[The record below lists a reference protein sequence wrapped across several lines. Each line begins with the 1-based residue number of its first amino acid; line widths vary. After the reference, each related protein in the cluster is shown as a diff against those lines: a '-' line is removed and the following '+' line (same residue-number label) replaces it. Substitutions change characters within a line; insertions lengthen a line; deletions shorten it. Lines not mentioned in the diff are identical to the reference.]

1 MRSKVVTNLDT
12 SDPLEAEILDMLSGM
27 KSSHR
32 RQERLRSLLK
42 AGYNLLHKNLGKE
55 QAIAQAFDRLDHSD
69 FSMILSLFAQSGQF
83 MSSAP
88 PAAAPAAPAPASLA
102 AQETRSSPI
111 NEPPKAHVDKPPVI
125 ASEPIGA
132 QQPAVAPV
140 EEANPRVA
148 APTPIAEPSP
158 AAGRGRYEEVSASL
172 DDFDDSSFLDVDP
185 HIMEIEGKKQESDDF
200 VDPLQR
206 LFRKQ

>member
-69 FSMILSLFAQSGQF
+69 FSMILSLLAQNNQF
-83 MSSAP
+83 LS
-88 PAAAPAAPAPASLA
+88 
-102 AQETRSSPI
+102 QSPV
-111 NEPPKAHVDKPPVI
+111 PVD
-125 ASEPIGA
+125 
-132 QQPAVAPV
+132 
-140 EEANPRVA
+140 VA
-148 APTPIAEPSP
+148 APLTTPPSGVDQPPGPLVVAPEAPLSERADASSPGVVKEAMRIADEPP
-158 AAGRGRYEEVSASL
+158 AKIIVPPRAKYEELDTSL
-172 DDFDDSSFLDVDP
+172 DDFGGSSFLDVDP
-185 HIMEIEGKKQESDDF
+185 SLLAMEREKADGDEF
-200 VDPLQR
+200 VDPLKR
-206 LFRKQ
+206 LFGRGNK